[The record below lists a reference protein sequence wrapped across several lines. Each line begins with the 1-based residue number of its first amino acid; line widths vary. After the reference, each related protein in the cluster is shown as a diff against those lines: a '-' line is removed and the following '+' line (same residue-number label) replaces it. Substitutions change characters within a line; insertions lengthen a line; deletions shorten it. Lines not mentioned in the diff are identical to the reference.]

1 MTKHEKI
8 AARNLRAAFNF
19 EVGGIYNSYLDGE
32 DVNISLEE
40 MKDHVYNCA
49 MNDYYGP
56 GLCQFGLAPRE
67 MRFAGKEFC
76 MNYLDK
82 LFAEDGD
89 VAEIPWAEF

>member
-1 MTKHEKI
+1 
-8 AARNLRAAFNF
+8 
-19 EVGGIYNSYLDGE
+19 
-32 DVNISLEE
+32 
-40 MKDHVYNCA
+40 

-56 GLCQFGLAPRE
+56 GLCQVGLAPRE